1 MRLTNTLRQ
10 AFVLAAM
17 ADVPL
22 FDFDEQ
28 VQNLA
33 QAKLDSYMPPALAR
47 FIALDKNN
55 RSWISNEYSYLKN
68 YNQGAYLYGSTE
80 AIERLDSDTEFNQ
93 TVSELR
99 SKRAEQNKQRQ
110 DLRDKLKAT
119 AASCTTRTQLLETLP
134 EFEKYLPEAA
144 AATSKSLP
152 ALANLVSDFMAAGW
166 PKQQAKPSAP
176 LKAKLQSEE
185 AAEFANHAVLV
196 VA

>member
-28 VQNLA
+28 VQKLA
-33 QAKLDSYMPPALAR
+33 QAKLDSFMPPALAR
-47 FIALDKNN
+47 VIALDKNN
-55 RSWISNEYSYLKN
+55 RSWISNEYIYLKN
-68 YNQGAYLYGSTE
+68 YNQGVYLYGSAE
-80 AIERLDSDTEFNQ
+80 AFKRLYIDVELNQ
-93 TVSELR
+93 AVSEIR
-99 SKRAEQNKQRQ
+99 SKRAEQSKQHQ
-110 DLRDKLKAT
+110 DLRDKLKGT
-119 AASCTTRTQLLETLP
+119 AASCTTRAQLLEALP

-144 AATSKSLP
+144 AAPSKSLP

-176 LKAKLQSEE
+176 EKTTPQAQAESAHKSEI
-185 AAEFANHAVLV
+185 V